1 MENIAN
7 IDNIE
12 KNMEM
17 LYLNNLIKAC
27 EKSNVDK
34 NILEKKLNAL
44 NSESEIKS
52 SMKKEISHNSLANI
66 TESPTSNQQYSDDY
80 LYQKAWTKLT
90 AIHKIIKVK
99 EYVNSLL
106 VKSETDKQ
114 ELKEKLVEMVKNK
127 VLTKKDSVLYDS
139 VKGRIIS
146 IPTLE
151 YKNGK
156 YSINSE

>member
-12 KNMEM
+12 KTMEM

-34 NILEKKLNAL
+34 NILEKKLNTL
-44 NSESEIKS
+44 NSESEVKAA
-52 SMKKEISHNSLANI
+52 MKKEISHNSLANM

-139 VKGRIIS
+139 VKGKIIS

-156 YSINSE
+156 YLINNE